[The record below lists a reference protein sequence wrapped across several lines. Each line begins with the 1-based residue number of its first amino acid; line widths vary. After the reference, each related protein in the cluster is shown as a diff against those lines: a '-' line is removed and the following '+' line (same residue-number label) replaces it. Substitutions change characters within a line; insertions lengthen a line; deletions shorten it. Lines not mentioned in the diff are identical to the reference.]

1 MLQFIAG
8 MSLPGLISVIAASAY
23 ALVTT
28 QHGVSVQQRSDVPTI
43 DLVADGSFD
52 APPDKVLAVMLDYE
66 HARDWQKNVA
76 ECRVLKRSSN
86 SLDVYQLLKMPV
98 IDDRDYTLHVT
109 WGEDDKGAWMKFT
122 LSEAGP
128 PSPKG
133 VVRVPVHEGKWRL
146 DKTAEG
152 GTKAHY
158 EVKMDL
164 GGSLPASMTK
174 KRAAT
179 NIPNFFEGLRAQLRK
194 RNAP

>member
-1 MLQFIAG
+1 MNLV
-8 MSLPGLISVIAASAY
+8 GLLHVIAASAY

-28 QHGVSVQQRSDVPTI
+28 AHGVSVQQRKDAAAI
-43 DLVADGSFD
+43 DLIADGTFD
-52 APPDKVLAVMLDYE
+52 APPEKVLAVMLDYE

-76 ECRVLKRSSN
+76 ECRVLERKSD

-109 WGEDDKGAWMKFT
+109 WGTDAKGAWMKFT
-122 LSEAGP
+122 LSDGGP

-146 DKTAEG
+146 DRTDDG
-152 GTKAHY
+152 NGTKAHY

-164 GGSLPASMTK
+164 GGSLPVGMTK

-179 NIPNFFEGLRAQLRK
+179 NIPTFFEGLRAQLRK
-194 RNAP
+194 RNVQ